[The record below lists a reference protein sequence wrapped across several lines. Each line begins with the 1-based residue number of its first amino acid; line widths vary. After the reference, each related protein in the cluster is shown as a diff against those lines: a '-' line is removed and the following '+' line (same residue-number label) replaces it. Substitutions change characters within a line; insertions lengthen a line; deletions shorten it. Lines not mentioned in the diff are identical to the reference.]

1 MTNPAWLSRAKRVIR
16 DGERGVSAVIL
27 ALSMTVMMGAAAI
40 GFDIAKLY
48 YERQMVRNAVDAA
61 AQAGAAQLPT
71 AGSAAATALR
81 TTVKQLASLN
91 FPDLPSSAVTVS
103 FLCVVANKSGVA
115 GTIAAGAVVDAAQ
128 IPATCNPGTYAAADV
143 KCSAS
148 SCAIPCPDSATC
160 NAVTVSA
167 NKRVDFVFAPAININ
182 SANTGAVTT
191 LSCRGS
197 CGGQAPPNPMN
208 VVVMAD
214 RTPSMHPN
222 YGAPTGAF
230 QALKDGIEGMLQNM
244 TPNQQYVAFGALHK
258 STNVSVTSGT
268 DNLTQPLP
276 SGAKIFNENTTSN
289 TYCDAWK
296 VGKSKIDANC
306 THWTTT
312 TTTTR
317 TNEFAGSWVPVDFTK
332 SYLTSTGALS
342 TTSDLYSSVHN
353 LTYSNLTSGGSYVYN
368 KMLNSDGTYD
378 NAGTGTHLAA
388 ALKGAARYLLSK
400 VDSHN
405 YIAGL
410 DSDNYRKDLD
420 IPVKNVIIFE
430 TDGQPDEI
438 FTDATSDSDSA
449 LSLGNSDDIGN
460 KSDDYRACE
469 NFKRVAEQVKAA
481 GILMVTIGF
490 GTVNSAS
497 CSNSRQS
504 ATARSVLAY
513 AASTQASVTGT
524 GTADSNCSTPA
535 QIAAENSDS
544 DYYYCAA
551 SANDLKSVFAA
562 AMGSI
567 SGGTKYMAID
577 GLSD

>member
-1 MTNPAWLSRAKRVIR
+1 
-16 DGERGVSAVIL
+16 
-27 ALSMTVMMGAAAI
+27 
-40 GFDIAKLY
+40 
-48 YERQMVRNAVDAA
+48 
-61 AQAGAAQLPT
+61 
-71 AGSAAATALR
+71 
-81 TTVKQLASLN
+81 
-91 FPDLPSSAVTVS
+91 
-103 FLCVVANKSGVA
+103 
-115 GTIAAGAVVDAAQ
+115 
-128 IPATCNPGTYAAADV
+128 
-143 KCSAS
+143 
-148 SCAIPCPDSATC
+148 
-160 NAVTVSA
+160 
-167 NKRVDFVFAPAININ
+167 
-182 SANTGAVTT
+182 
-191 LSCRGS
+191 
-197 CGGQAPPNPMN
+197 
-208 VVVMAD
+208 
-214 RTPSMHPN
+214 
-222 YGAPTGAF
+222 
-230 QALKDGIEGMLQNM
+230 
-244 TPNQQYVAFGALHK
+244 
-258 STNVSVTSGT
+258 
-268 DNLTQPLP
+268 
-276 SGAKIFNENTTSN
+276 
-289 TYCDAWK
+289 
-296 VGKSKIDANC
+296 
-306 THWTTT
+306 
-312 TTTTR
+312 
-317 TNEFAGSWVPVDFTK
+317 
-332 SYLTSTGALS
+332 
-342 TTSDLYSSVHN
+342 
-353 LTYSNLTSGGSYVYN
+353 
-368 KMLNSDGTYD
+368 MLNSDGTYD

-524 GTADSNCSTPA
+524 GTADSNCSTPP